1 METKR
6 KLEEVERK
14 RQEEEDLRAAVAL
27 QVVRLNFKFGKFFGF
42 DVSQFLGPTGKRST

>member
-6 KLEEVERK
+6 KLEEAERK

-27 QVVRLNFKFGKFFGF
+27 QVCILSVR
-42 DVSQFLGPTGKRST
+42 